1 MPKSTF
7 FPNISRKF
15 TKGVS
20 FSCPRCHRS
29 NAGHPGNR
37 FAKKLG
43 RCYIGLVERPL
54 DCSVAEYG
62 QLALWTG
69 IVGEAPG
76 HAQCP
81 LRGLGMVRHSRGGNG
96 RRVGRVVDYT
106 DYLPWPAEARARNR
120 LSGMLNRWRDG
131 RGRGRARG
139 TWSEGEGPGEGGGRT
154 LCSQRGVRD
163 SISAGIQSSGRMLV
177 RKKILD

>member
-29 NAGHPGNR
+29 DAGHPGNR

-69 IVGEAPG
+69 IIGEAPG

-81 LRGLGMVRHSRGGNG
+81 LRGLGMARHSNEGIRQ
-96 RRVGRVVDYT
+96 RVGRCGRYT
-106 DYLPWPAEARARNR
+106 DCLPRPTEARARA
-120 LSGMLNRWRDG
+120 STIRDTRRSIWG
-131 RGRGRARG
+131 RGREEPEA
-139 TWSEGEGPGEGGGRT
+139 
-154 LCSQRGVRD
+154 L
-163 SISAGIQSSGRMLV
+163 
-177 RKKILD
+177 